1 MKRHRVRKISRKQ
14 ASDNRILAKIK
25 AEMSPICV
33 ICGKWCVPDLMH
45 LLPRSIYPQHK
56 TNPLNLAIGCRI
68 CHDKYDND
76 ITFRRKQKH
85 LYEQIKRFD
94 EQGGYRYFKMYEIN
108 RI

>member
-1 MKRHRVRKISRKQ
+1 MKRGKPRQISRKQ

-25 AEMSPICV
+25 QEMTPVCV

-68 CHDKYDND
+68 CHNKYDND
-76 ITFRRKQKH
+76 IIFRRKQKR
-85 LYEQIKRFD
+85 LYEQIKSFD
-94 EQGGYRYFKMYEIN
+94 EIGAYRYFKICEIE
-108 RI
+108 